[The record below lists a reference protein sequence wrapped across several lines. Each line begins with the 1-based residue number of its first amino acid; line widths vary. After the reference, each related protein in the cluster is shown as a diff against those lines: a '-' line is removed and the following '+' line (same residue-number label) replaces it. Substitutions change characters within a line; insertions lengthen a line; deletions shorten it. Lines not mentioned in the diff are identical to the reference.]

1 MPINPKGA
9 LEFLKRAAK
18 FLKKNATKRW
28 PAIGALLAAS
38 IICHLSHA
46 GDRKLKL

>member
-18 FLKKNATKRW
+18 FLKKNATNVGL
-28 PAIGALLAAS
+28 P
-38 IICHLSHA
+38 
-46 GDRKLKL
+46 